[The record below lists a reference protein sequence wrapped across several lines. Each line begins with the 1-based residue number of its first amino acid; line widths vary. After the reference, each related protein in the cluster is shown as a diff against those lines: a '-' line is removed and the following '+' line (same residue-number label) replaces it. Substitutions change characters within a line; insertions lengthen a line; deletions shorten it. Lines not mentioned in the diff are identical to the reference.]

1 MLIDEKRL
9 MRNYTL
15 KPAYPSNIGELDT
28 GEVYKQ
34 WFTYA
39 MIGVNKY
46 VELLHKQ
53 LIRKGRSY
61 RQNATHPLYPNS
73 YIVKKYNIKS
83 ASTAPYDKHSHGN
96 LGLNQFFVG
105 QDPYKPYKGDPSSKN
120 GIYHDIC
127 EIRTRYNLGNMQYY
141 YGFPN
146 NLTLL
151 FEKEKAW
158 KYNGKGFFY
167 IDEKINFKDILNK
180 ALENINYEMLINDI
194 ENDIEVVIFC
204 QTIQKN
210 NEWIYPSIDDIK
222 IPNIKVENIEFKPL
236 FGKPYKKLCI
246 DVEKFYNDF
255 KELNKNIFRIEKVE
269 IAYKIY
275 EKAQK
280 TRESDP
286 SKIYYTLTSKKV
298 SFFEVFNSIKENY
311 KCKYATPLCFYNS
324 FNFVCYEEPY
334 VAFSSLNN
342 ASWGKKDT
350 SVTPSLYPLY
360 RKSSNLPYGR
370 RDRWFALWDSFYY
383 LYVYEKSSKGFLS
396 FLAPIVTIVLAVATW
411 WIGGQGAWLGTLIGV
426 SETIASGI
434 TLGISLGLAIGSLT
448 GNKTFS
454 ILNAVWGLVNF
465 LGAWGANNWNLAADF
480 TKNTAQIAQEMT
492 TFEPTL
498 NIAGNLLS
506 GASKIFDVVQSIT
519 ANTPDMINEQKG
531 SDLDNNEGGNGSE
544 ALELAKDM
552 INPTIWYNFE
562 TTDILNEKIEK
573 NRNLIFA
580 F

>member
-61 RQNATHPLYPNS
+61 SQNATHPLYPSS

-127 EIRTRYNLGNMQYY
+127 EIRTKYNLGNMQYY

-158 KYNGKGFFY
+158 KYNGKRFFY

-180 ALENINYEMLINDI
+180 ALENINYEMLI
-194 ENDIEVVIFC
+194 NDIEVVIFC

-236 FGKPYKKLCI
+236 FGKPYKKPCV

-269 IAYKIY
+269 IAYNVY

-280 TRESDP
+280 TRESD
-286 SKIYYTLTSKKV
+286 SGKTYYALTSKKV
-298 SFFEVFNSIKENY
+298 SFFEVFNSIKEIY

-350 SVTPSLYPLY
+350 SVTPSIYPLY

-383 LYVYEKSSKGFLS
+383 LYVYEKSSKGVLS

-492 TFEPTL
+492 TFESTL

>member
-127 EIRTRYNLGNMQYY
+127 EIRTKYNLGNMQYY

-194 ENDIEVVIFC
+194 EVVIFC

-222 IPNIKVENIEFKPL
+222 IPNIKVENIEFKPT
-236 FGKPYKKLCI
+236 FGKPYKKLCV

-269 IAYKIY
+269 ITYKIY

-298 SFFEVFNSIKENY
+298 SFFEVFNSIKEIY

-350 SVTPSLYPLY
+350 SVTPSIYPLY

-492 TFEPTL
+492 TFESTL

>member
-1 MLIDEKRL
+1 MLIDEKKL

-15 KPAYPSNIGELDT
+15 KPAYPSNIGESDT
-28 GEVYKQ
+28 QEVYKQ

-53 LIRKGRSY
+53 LVRKGRSKI
-61 RQNATHPLYPNS
+61 QNINHPLFKNS

-83 ASTAPYDKHSHGN
+83 SSTAPYNKENYNH

-105 QDPYKPYKGDPSSKN
+105 QDPYKPYRGDPSSKN

-127 EIRTRYNLGNMQYY
+127 EIRTNYNLGSMQYY

-146 NLTLL
+146 NLALL

-158 KYNGKGFFY
+158 KYHGKGFFY

-180 ALENINYEMLINDI
+180 ALENINYEMLI
-194 ENDIEVVIFC
+194 NDIEVVIFC

-236 FGKPYKKLCI
+236 FGKPYKKPCV

-269 IAYKIY
+269 ITYKIY

-280 TRESDP
+280 TRESD
-286 SKIYYTLTSKKV
+286 SGKTYYALTSKKV
-298 SFFEVFNSIKENY
+298 SFFEVFNSIKEIY
-311 KCKYATPLCFYNS
+311 KCKYALPLCFYNS

-350 SVTPSLYPLY
+350 SVTPSIYPLY

-383 LYVYEKSSKGFLS
+383 LYVYEKSSKGILS

-426 SETIASGI
+426 NGSVAASI
-434 TLGISLGLAIGSLT
+434 TLGISLGLAVGSLS
-448 GNKTFS
+448 GNKLFS

-492 TFEPTL
+492 TFESTL

-519 ANTPDMINEQKG
+519 ADTPGMINEQ
-531 SDLDNNEGGNGSE
+531 SDDSDNEGGNGSE
-544 ALELAKDM
+544 SEELAKDA
-552 INPTIWYNFE
+552 INPTLWYNFE

-573 NRNLIFA
+573 KEKPIFI

>member
-28 GEVYKQ
+28 QEVYKQ

-53 LIRKGRSY
+53 LVRKGRSQI
-61 RQNATHPLYPNS
+61 QNINHPLFKNS

-83 ASTAPYDKHSHGN
+83 SSTAPYNKENYND

-105 QDPYKPYKGDPSSKN
+105 QDPCKPYQGDPSSEN

-127 EIRTRYNLGNMQYY
+127 EIRTNYNLGSMQYY

-146 NLTLL
+146 NLALL
-151 FEKEKAW
+151 FKKEKAW

-194 ENDIEVVIFC
+194 EVVIFS

-222 IPNIKVENIEFKPL
+222 IPEIKVENVEFKPT
-236 FGKPYKKLCI
+236 FGKLYKKLCI

-269 IAYKIY
+269 IAYNVY

-286 SKIYYTLTSKKV
+286 SKIYYTLTSKKI

-311 KCKYATPLCFYNS
+311 KCKYATPLCFYNG
-324 FNFVCYEEPY
+324 FNLVCYEEPY
-334 VAFSSLNN
+334 VAYSYLNN
-342 ASWGKKDT
+342 QSFGKKDT
-350 SVTPSLYPLY
+350 SVTPSVYPLY

-383 LYVYEKSSKGFLS
+383 LYVYEKSSKGILS
-396 FLAPIVTIVLAVATW
+396 FLAPIVTIILAVATW

-426 SETIASGI
+426 SENVAAGI
-434 TLGISLGLAIGSLT
+434 TLGISLGLAVGSLT
-448 GNKTFS
+448 GNKLFS

-480 TKNTAQIAQEMT
+480 TKNTAQAAQEMS
-492 TFEPTL
+492 TFESTL
-498 NIAGNLLS
+498 NIIGNLLS

-519 ANTPDMINEQKG
+519 ADTPDMINEQ
-531 SDLDNNEGGNGSE
+531 SDDSDNEGGNGSE
-544 ALELAKDM
+544 AEELAKDA
-552 INPTIWYNFE
+552 INPTLWYNFE
-562 TTDILNEKIEK
+562 TADILNEKIEK
-573 NRNLIFA
+573 KEKPIFI

>member
-28 GEVYKQ
+28 VEVYKQ

-127 EIRTRYNLGNMQYY
+127 EIRTKYNLGNIQYY

-158 KYNGKGFFY
+158 KYHGKRFFY

-180 ALENINYEMLINDI
+180 ALENINYEMLI
-194 ENDIEVVIFC
+194 NDIEVVIFC

-236 FGKPYKKLCI
+236 FVKPYKKLCI

-269 IAYKIY
+269 ITYKIY

-280 TRESDP
+280 TRESD
-286 SKIYYTLTSKKV
+286 SGKTYYALTSKKV

-350 SVTPSLYPLY
+350 SVTPSIYPLY

-383 LYVYEKSSKGFLS
+383 LYVYEKSSKGILS

-492 TFEPTL
+492 TFESTL
-498 NIAGNLLS
+498 NIIGNLLS

>member
-28 GEVYKQ
+28 QEVYKQ

-53 LIRKGRSY
+53 LVRKGRSQI
-61 RQNATHPLYPNS
+61 QNINHPLFKNS

-83 ASTAPYDKHSHGN
+83 SSTAPYNKENYND

-105 QDPYKPYKGDPSSKN
+105 QDPYKPYRGDPSSKN

-127 EIRTRYNLGNMQYY
+127 EIRTNYNLGSMQYY

-146 NLTLL
+146 NLALL

-158 KYNGKGFFY
+158 KYHGKGFFY

-194 ENDIEVVIFC
+194 EVVIFS

-236 FGKPYKKLCI
+236 FGKPYKKPCV

-269 IAYKIY
+269 ITYNVY

-286 SKIYYTLTSKKV
+286 SKIYYTLTSKKI

-311 KCKYATPLCFYNS
+311 KCKYATPLCFYNG
-324 FNFVCYEEPY
+324 FNLVCYEEPY
-334 VAFSSLNN
+334 VAYSYLNN
-342 ASWGKKDT
+342 QSFGKKDT
-350 SVTPSLYPLY
+350 SVTPSVYPLY
-360 RKSSNLPYGR
+360 RKSSNLPYGC

-383 LYVYEKSSKGFLS
+383 LYVYEKSSKGILS
-396 FLAPIVTIVLAVATW
+396 FLAPIVTIILAVATW

-426 SETIASGI
+426 SENVAAGI
-434 TLGISLGLAIGSLT
+434 TLGISLGLAVGSLT
-448 GNKTFS
+448 GNKLFS

-480 TKNTAQIAQEMT
+480 TKNTAQAAQEMS
-492 TFEPTL
+492 TFESTL
-498 NIAGNLLS
+498 NIIGNLLS

-519 ANTPDMINEQKG
+519 ADTPDMINEQ
-531 SDLDNNEGGNGSE
+531 SDDSDNEGGNGSE
-544 ALELAKDM
+544 AEELAKDA
-552 INPTIWYNFE
+552 INPTLWYNFE
-562 TTDILNEKIEK
+562 TADILNEKIEK
-573 NRNLIFA
+573 KEKPIFI

>member
-28 GEVYKQ
+28 QEVYKQ

-53 LIRKGRSY
+53 LVRKGRSQI
-61 RQNATHPLYPNS
+61 QNINHPLFKNS

-83 ASTAPYDKHSHGN
+83 SSTAPYNKENYND
-96 LGLNQFFVG
+96 LGLNQFFVS

-127 EIRTRYNLGNMQYY
+127 EIRTKYNLGSMQYY

-158 KYNGKGFFY
+158 KYHGKGFFY

-180 ALENINYEMLINDI
+180 ALEGISYEMLINDI
-194 ENDIEVVIFC
+194 EVVIFS

-269 IAYKIY
+269 ITYNVY

-286 SKIYYTLTSKKV
+286 SKIYYTLTSKKI

-311 KCKYATPLCFYNS
+311 KCKYATPLCFYNG

-350 SVTPSLYPLY
+350 SVTPSIYPLY

-383 LYVYEKSSKGFLS
+383 LYVYEKSSKGILS

-411 WIGGQGAWLGTLIGV
+411 WMGGQGAWLGTLIGV

-492 TFEPTL
+492 TFESTL
-498 NIAGNLLS
+498 NIIGNLLS

-519 ANTPDMINEQKG
+519 ANTPDMINEQ
-531 SDLDNNEGGNGSE
+531 SDDSDNEGGNGSE

-573 NRNLIFA
+573 NRNPIFT

>member
-1 MLIDEKRL
+1 MLIDEKKL

-15 KPAYPSNIGELDT
+15 KPAYPSNIGESDT
-28 GEVYKQ
+28 QEVYKQ

-53 LIRKGRSY
+53 LVRKGRSKI
-61 RQNATHPLYPNS
+61 QNINHPLFKNS

-83 ASTAPYDKHSHGN
+83 SSTAPYNKENYNH

-105 QDPYKPYKGDPSSKN
+105 QDPYKPYRGDPSSKN

-127 EIRTRYNLGNMQYY
+127 EIRTNYNLGSMQYY

-146 NLTLL
+146 NLALL

-158 KYNGKGFFY
+158 KYHGKGFFY

-180 ALENINYEMLINDI
+180 ALENINYEMLI
-194 ENDIEVVIFC
+194 NDIEVVIFC

-236 FGKPYKKLCI
+236 FGKPYKKPCV

-269 IAYKIY
+269 ITYKIY

-280 TRESDP
+280 TRESD
-286 SKIYYTLTSKKV
+286 SGKTYYALTSKKV
-298 SFFEVFNSIKENY
+298 SFFEVFNSIKEIY
-311 KCKYATPLCFYNS
+311 KCKYALPLCFYNS

-334 VAFSSLNN
+334 VAYSYLNN
-342 ASWGKKDT
+342 QSFGKKHT
-350 SVTPSLYPLY
+350 SVTPSVYPLY

-383 LYVYEKSSKGFLS
+383 LYVYEKSSKGILS

-411 WIGGQGAWLGTLIGV
+411 WMGGQGAWLGTLIGV

-480 TKNTAQIAQEMT
+480 TKNTAQAAQEMT
-492 TFEPTL
+492 TFESTL
-498 NIAGNLLS
+498 NIIGNLLS

-519 ANTPDMINEQKG
+519 ADTPGMINEQ
-531 SDLDNNEGGNGSE
+531 SDDSDNEGGNGSE
-544 ALELAKDM
+544 SEELAKDA
-552 INPTIWYNFE
+552 INPTLWYNFE

-573 NRNLIFA
+573 KEKPIFI

>member
-53 LIRKGRSY
+53 LIRKGR
-61 RQNATHPLYPNS
+61 RQIQNINHPLFKNS
-73 YIVKKYNIKS
+73 YIVKRYNIKS
-83 ASTAPYDKHSHGN
+83 SSTAPYNKENYND

-127 EIRTRYNLGNMQYY
+127 EIRTKYNLGNMQYY

-146 NLTLL
+146 NLALL

-158 KYNGKGFFY
+158 KYNGKRFFY

-180 ALENINYEMLINDI
+180 ALENINYEMLI
-194 ENDIEVVIFC
+194 NDIEVVIFC

-236 FGKPYKKLCI
+236 IFKPYKKLCV

-269 IAYKIY
+269 ITYNVY
-275 EKAQK
+275 EKDEK
-280 TRESDP
+280 NP

-311 KCKYATPLCFYNS
+311 KFKYATPLCFYNS

-342 ASWGKKDT
+342 ASWGKRDT
-350 SVTPSLYPLY
+350 SVTPSIYPLY

-383 LYVYEKSSKGFLS
+383 LYVYEKSRKGFLS

-426 SETIASGI
+426 SQNVAAGI
-434 TLGISLGLAIGSLT
+434 TLGISLGLGVGSLT

-492 TFEPTL
+492 TFESTL

-531 SDLDNNEGGNGSE
+531 SDLDNNEGGNGNE

-573 NRNLIFA
+573 NRNPIFT

>member
-28 GEVYKQ
+28 QEVYKQ

-53 LIRKGRSY
+53 LVRKGRSQI
-61 RQNATHPLYPNS
+61 QNINHPLFKNS

-83 ASTAPYDKHSHGN
+83 SSTAPYNKENYND

-127 EIRTRYNLGNMQYY
+127 EIRTKYNLGNMQYY

-158 KYNGKGFFY
+158 KYHGKGFFY

-180 ALENINYEMLINDI
+180 ALEGISYEMLI
-194 ENDIEVVIFC
+194 NDIEVVIFC

-210 NEWIYPSIDDIK
+210 NKWIYSSIDDIK

-236 FGKPYKKLCI
+236 FGKPYKKLCV
-246 DVEKFYNDF
+246 DVEKFFSDF
-255 KELNKNIFRIEKVE
+255 KELNKSIFRIEKVE
-269 IAYKIY
+269 ITYRIY
-275 EKAQK
+275 EKVQK
-280 TRESDP
+280 TRESD
-286 SKIYYTLTSKKV
+286 SGKTYYALTSKKV

-311 KCKYATPLCFYNS
+311 KCKYATPLCFYNG
-324 FNFVCYEEPY
+324 FNLVCYEEPY
-334 VAFSSLNN
+334 VAYSYLNN
-342 ASWGKKDT
+342 QSFGKKDT
-350 SVTPSLYPLY
+350 SVTPSVYPLY
-360 RKSSNLPYGR
+360 RKNSNLPYGR

-383 LYVYEKSSKGFLS
+383 LYVYEKSSKGILS

-492 TFEPTL
+492 TFESTL

>member
-9 MRNYTL
+9 MKNYTL

-127 EIRTRYNLGNMQYY
+127 EIRTKYNLGNMQYY

-158 KYNGKGFFY
+158 KYNGKRFFY

-180 ALENINYEMLINDI
+180 ALENINYEMLI
-194 ENDIEVVIFC
+194 NDIEVVIFC

-236 FGKPYKKLCI
+236 FGKPYKKPCV

-269 IAYKIY
+269 IAYNVY

-298 SFFEVFNSIKENY
+298 SFFEVFNSIKEIY
-311 KCKYATPLCFYNS
+311 KCKYALPLCFYNS

-342 ASWGKKDT
+342 ARWGKKDT
-350 SVTPSLYPLY
+350 SVTPSIYPLY

-383 LYVYEKSSKGFLS
+383 LYVYEKSSKGILS

-492 TFEPTL
+492 TFESTL

>member
-28 GEVYKQ
+28 QEVYKQ

-53 LIRKGRSY
+53 LVRKGRSQI
-61 RQNATHPLYPNS
+61 QNINHPLFKNS

-83 ASTAPYDKHSHGN
+83 SSTAPYNKENYND

-120 GIYHDIC
+120 RIYHDIC
-127 EIRTRYNLGNMQYY
+127 EIRTKYNLGNMQYY

-158 KYNGKGFFY
+158 KYHGKGFFY

-180 ALENINYEMLINDI
+180 ALENINYEMLI
-194 ENDIEVVIFC
+194 NDIEVVIFC

-269 IAYKIY
+269 ITYNVY

-286 SKIYYTLTSKKV
+286 SKIYYTLTSKKI

-311 KCKYATPLCFYNS
+311 KCKYATPLCFYNG
-324 FNFVCYEEPY
+324 FNLVCYEEPY
-334 VAFSSLNN
+334 VAYSYPNN
-342 ASWGKKDT
+342 QSFGKKDT
-350 SVTPSLYPLY
+350 SVTPSIYPLY

-383 LYVYEKSSKGFLS
+383 LYVYEKSSKGILS

-411 WIGGQGAWLGTLIGV
+411 WMGGQGAWLGTLIGV
-426 SETIASGI
+426 SESVAAGI
-434 TLGISLGLAIGSLT
+434 TLGISLGLAVGSLT
-448 GNKTFS
+448 GNKLFS

-480 TKNTAQIAQEMT
+480 TKNTAQAAQEMT
-492 TFEPTL
+492 TFESTL
-498 NIAGNLLS
+498 NIVGNLLS

-519 ANTPDMINEQKG
+519 AETPDMINEQ
-531 SDLDNNEGGNGSE
+531 SDDSDNEGGNGSE
-544 ALELAKDM
+544 AEELAKDA
-552 INPTIWYNFE
+552 INPTLWYNFE
-562 TTDILNEKIEK
+562 TADILNEKIEK
-573 NRNLIFA
+573 KEKPIFI

>member
-83 ASTAPYDKHSHGN
+83 SSTAPYNKENYND

-127 EIRTRYNLGNMQYY
+127 EIRTKYNLENTQYY
-141 YGFPN
+141 YGYPN

-158 KYNGKGFFY
+158 KYHGKGFFY

-194 ENDIEVVIFC
+194 EVVIFS

-236 FGKPYKKLCI
+236 IGKPYKKLCV

-269 IAYKIY
+269 ITYKIY

-280 TRESDP
+280 TREIDP
-286 SKIYYTLTSKKV
+286 SKIYYTLTIKKV
-298 SFFEVFNSIKENY
+298 SFFEVFNLIKENY
-311 KCKYATPLCFYNS
+311 KCKHATPLCFYNS

-350 SVTPSLYPLY
+350 SVTPSIYPLY

-492 TFEPTL
+492 TFESTL

>member
-15 KPAYPSNIGELDT
+15 KPAYPSNIGESDT
-28 GEVYKQ
+28 QEVYKQ

-53 LIRKGRSY
+53 LVRKGRSQI
-61 RQNATHPLYPNS
+61 QNINHPLFKNS

-83 ASTAPYDKHSHGN
+83 SSTAPYNKENYNH

-105 QDPYKPYKGDPSSKN
+105 QDPYKPYRGDPSSKN

-127 EIRTRYNLGNMQYY
+127 EIRTNYNLGSMQYY

-146 NLTLL
+146 NLALL

-180 ALENINYEMLINDI
+180 ALENINYEILT
-194 ENDIEVVIFC
+194 NDIEVVIFC

-236 FGKPYKKLCI
+236 FGKPYKKPCV

-269 IAYKIY
+269 ITYKIY

-280 TRESDP
+280 TRESD
-286 SKIYYTLTSKKV
+286 SGKTYYALTSKKV
-298 SFFEVFNSIKENY
+298 SFFEVFNSIKEIY
-311 KCKYATPLCFYNS
+311 KCKYALPLCFYNS

-350 SVTPSLYPLY
+350 SVTPSVYPLY

-383 LYVYEKSSKGFLS
+383 LYVYEKSSKGILS

-480 TKNTAQIAQEMT
+480 TKNTAQAAQEMS
-492 TFEPTL
+492 TFESTL
-498 NIAGNLLS
+498 NIIGNLLS

-519 ANTPDMINEQKG
+519 ADTPDMINEQ
-531 SDLDNNEGGNGSE
+531 SDDSDNEGGNGSE
-544 ALELAKDM
+544 AEELAKDA
-552 INPTIWYNFE
+552 INPTLWYNFE
-562 TTDILNEKIEK
+562 TADILNEKIEK
-573 NRNLIFA
+573 KEKPIFI

>member
-53 LIRKGRSY
+53 LIRKGRSQI
-61 RQNATHPLYPNS
+61 QNINHPLFKNS

-127 EIRTRYNLGNMQYY
+127 EIRTKYNLGNMQYY

-194 ENDIEVVIFC
+194 EVVIFS

-222 IPNIKVENIEFKPL
+222 IPNIKVENIEFKPT
-236 FGKPYKKLCI
+236 FGKPYKKPCV

-269 IAYKIY
+269 ITYKIY

-311 KCKYATPLCFYNS
+311 KCKYATPLCFYNG
-324 FNFVCYEEPY
+324 FNLVCYEEPY

-350 SVTPSLYPLY
+350 SVTPSIYPLY

-383 LYVYEKSSKGFLS
+383 LYVYEKSSKGILS

-492 TFEPTL
+492 TFESAL

>member
-127 EIRTRYNLGNMQYY
+127 EIRTKYNLGNMQYY

-158 KYNGKGFFY
+158 KYHGKGFFY

-194 ENDIEVVIFC
+194 EVVIFS

-222 IPNIKVENIEFKPL
+222 IPNIKVENIEFKPT
-236 FGKPYKKLCI
+236 FGKPYKKPCV

-269 IAYKIY
+269 ITYKIY

-311 KCKYATPLCFYNS
+311 KCKYATPLCFYNG
-324 FNFVCYEEPY
+324 FNLVCYEEPY

-350 SVTPSLYPLY
+350 SVTPSIYPLY

-411 WIGGQGAWLGTLIGV
+411 WMGGQGAWLGTLIGV

-492 TFEPTL
+492 TFESTL

>member
-28 GEVYKQ
+28 QEVYKQ

-53 LIRKGRSY
+53 LVRKGRSQI
-61 RQNATHPLYPNS
+61 QNINHPLFKNS

-83 ASTAPYDKHSHGN
+83 SSTAPYNKENYND

-127 EIRTRYNLGNMQYY
+127 EIRTKYNLGNMQYY

-158 KYNGKGFFY
+158 KYHGKGFFY

-180 ALENINYEMLINDI
+180 ALENINYEMLI
-194 ENDIEVVIFC
+194 NDIEVVIFC

-269 IAYKIY
+269 ITYNVY
-275 EKAQK
+275 GKAQK
-280 TRESDP
+280 TRESHP
-286 SKIYYTLTSKKV
+286 SKIYYTLTSKKI

-311 KCKYATPLCFYNS
+311 KCKYATPLCFYNG
-324 FNFVCYEEPY
+324 FNLVCYEEPY
-334 VAFSSLNN
+334 VAYSYPNN
-342 ASWGKKDT
+342 QSFGKKDT
-350 SVTPSLYPLY
+350 SVTPSIYPLY

-383 LYVYEKSSKGFLS
+383 LYVYEKSSKGILS

-411 WIGGQGAWLGTLIGV
+411 WMGGQGAWLGTLIGV
-426 SETIASGI
+426 SESVAAGI
-434 TLGISLGLAIGSLT
+434 TLGISLGLAVGSLT
-448 GNKTFS
+448 GNKLFS

-480 TKNTAQIAQEMT
+480 TKNTAQAAQEMT
-492 TFEPTL
+492 TFESTL
-498 NIAGNLLS
+498 NIVGNLLS

-519 ANTPDMINEQKG
+519 AETPDMINEQ
-531 SDLDNNEGGNGSE
+531 SDDSDNEGGNGSE
-544 ALELAKDM
+544 AEELAKDA
-552 INPTIWYNFE
+552 INPTLWYNFE
-562 TTDILNEKIEK
+562 TADILNEKIEK
-573 NRNLIFA
+573 KEKPIFI

>member
-1 MLIDEKRL
+1 MLIDEKKL

-15 KPAYPSNIGELDT
+15 KPAYPSNIGESDT
-28 GEVYKQ
+28 QEVYKQ

-53 LIRKGRSY
+53 LVRKGRSKI
-61 RQNATHPLYPNS
+61 QNINHPLFKNS

-83 ASTAPYDKHSHGN
+83 SSTAPYNKENYNH

-105 QDPYKPYKGDPSSKN
+105 QDPYKPYRGDPSSKN

-127 EIRTRYNLGNMQYY
+127 EIRTNYNLGSMQYY

-146 NLTLL
+146 NLALL

-158 KYNGKGFFY
+158 KYHGKGFFY

-180 ALENINYEMLINDI
+180 ALENINYEMLI
-194 ENDIEVVIFC
+194 NDIEVVIFC

-236 FGKPYKKLCI
+236 FGKPYKKPCV

-269 IAYKIY
+269 ITYNVY

-286 SKIYYTLTSKKV
+286 SKIYYTLTSKKI

-311 KCKYATPLCFYNS
+311 KCKYATPLCFYNG
-324 FNFVCYEEPY
+324 FNLVCYEEPY

-350 SVTPSLYPLY
+350 SVTPSVYPLY

-383 LYVYEKSSKGFLS
+383 LYVYEKSSKGILS

-434 TLGISLGLAIGSLT
+434 TLGISLGLAVGSLT
-448 GNKTFS
+448 GNKLFS

-492 TFEPTL
+492 TFESTL

-519 ANTPDMINEQKG
+519 ADTPGMINEQ
-531 SDLDNNEGGNGSE
+531 SDDSDNEGGNGSE
-544 ALELAKDM
+544 AEELAKDA
-552 INPTIWYNFE
+552 INPTLWYNFE

-573 NRNLIFA
+573 KEKPIFI

>member
-15 KPAYPSNIGELDT
+15 KPAYPSNIGESDT
-28 GEVYKQ
+28 QEVYKQ

-53 LIRKGRSY
+53 LVRKGRSKI
-61 RQNATHPLYPNS
+61 QNINHPLFKNS

-83 ASTAPYDKHSHGN
+83 SSTAPYNKENYNH

-105 QDPYKPYKGDPSSKN
+105 QDPYKPYRGDPSSKN

-127 EIRTRYNLGNMQYY
+127 EIRTNYNLGSMQYY

-146 NLTLL
+146 NLALL

-158 KYNGKGFFY
+158 KYHGKGFFY

-180 ALENINYEMLINDI
+180 ALENINYEMLI
-194 ENDIEVVIFC
+194 NDIEVVIFC

-236 FGKPYKKLCI
+236 FGKPYKKPCV

-269 IAYKIY
+269 ITYNVY

-286 SKIYYTLTSKKV
+286 SKIYYTLTSKKI

-324 FNFVCYEEPY
+324 FNLVCYEEPY
-334 VAFSSLNN
+334 VAYSYLNN
-342 ASWGKKDT
+342 QSFGKKHT
-350 SVTPSLYPLY
+350 SVTPSIYPLY

-383 LYVYEKSSKGFLS
+383 LYVYEKSSKGILS

-434 TLGISLGLAIGSLT
+434 TLGISLGLAVGSLT
-448 GNKTFS
+448 GNKLFS

-480 TKNTAQIAQEMT
+480 TKNTAQAAQEMS
-492 TFEPTL
+492 TFESTL
-498 NIAGNLLS
+498 NIIGNLLS

-519 ANTPDMINEQKG
+519 ADTPGMINEQ
-531 SDLDNNEGGNGSE
+531 SDDSDNEGGNGSE
-544 ALELAKDM
+544 SEELAKDA
-552 INPTIWYNFE
+552 INPTLWYNFE

-573 NRNLIFA
+573 KEKPIFI

>member
-28 GEVYKQ
+28 QEVYKQ

-53 LIRKGRSY
+53 LVRKGRSQI
-61 RQNATHPLYPNS
+61 QNINHPLFKNS

-83 ASTAPYDKHSHGN
+83 SSTAPYNKENYND

-127 EIRTRYNLGNMQYY
+127 EIRTKYNLGNMQYY

-158 KYNGKGFFY
+158 KYHGKGFFY

-194 ENDIEVVIFC
+194 EVVIFC
-204 QTIQKN
+204 QTIRKN

-269 IAYKIY
+269 IAYNVY

-311 KCKYATPLCFYNS
+311 KCKYATPLCFYNG
-324 FNFVCYEEPY
+324 FNLVCYEEPY
-334 VAFSSLNN
+334 VAYSYLNN
-342 ASWGKKDT
+342 QSFGKKHT
-350 SVTPSLYPLY
+350 SVTPSVYPLY

-383 LYVYEKSSKGFLS
+383 LYVYEKSSKGILS

-434 TLGISLGLAIGSLT
+434 TLGISLGLAVGSLT
-448 GNKTFS
+448 GNKLFS

-492 TFEPTL
+492 TFESTL

-544 ALELAKDM
+544 ALELAKDA
-552 INPTIWYNFE
+552 INPTLWYNFE

-573 NRNLIFA
+573 KEKPIFI

>member
-105 QDPYKPYKGDPSSKN
+105 QDPYKPYQGDPSSKN

-127 EIRTRYNLGNMQYY
+127 EIRTKYNLGNMQYY

-158 KYNGKGFFY
+158 KYNGKRFFY

-180 ALENINYEMLINDI
+180 ALENINYEMLI
-194 ENDIEVVIFC
+194 NDIEVVIFC

-222 IPNIKVENIEFKPL
+222 IPNIKVENIEFKPT
-236 FGKPYKKLCI
+236 FGKPYKKLCV

-269 IAYKIY
+269 ITYKIY

-350 SVTPSLYPLY
+350 SVTPSIYPLY

-492 TFEPTL
+492 TFESTL

>member
-15 KPAYPSNIGELDT
+15 KPAYPSNIGKLDT

-53 LIRKGRSY
+53 LVRKGRSQI
-61 RQNATHPLYPNS
+61 QNINHPLFKNS

-83 ASTAPYDKHSHGN
+83 SSTAPYNKENYND
-96 LGLNQFFVG
+96 LGLNQFFVS

-127 EIRTRYNLGNMQYY
+127 EIRTKYNLGSMQYY

-158 KYNGKGFFY
+158 KYHGKGFFY

-180 ALENINYEMLINDI
+180 ALEGISYEMLINDI
-194 ENDIEVVIFC
+194 EVVIFS

-222 IPNIKVENIEFKPL
+222 IPEIKVENVEFKPT

-269 IAYKIY
+269 IAYNVY

-298 SFFEVFNSIKENY
+298 SFFEVFNSIKEIY

-350 SVTPSLYPLY
+350 SVTPSIYPLY

-383 LYVYEKSSKGFLS
+383 LYVYEKSSKGILS

-411 WIGGQGAWLGTLIGV
+411 WMGGQGAWLGTLIGV

-492 TFEPTL
+492 TFESTL
-498 NIAGNLLS
+498 NIIGNLLS

-519 ANTPDMINEQKG
+519 ADTPDMINEQ
-531 SDLDNNEGGNGSE
+531 SDDSDNEGGNGSE
-544 ALELAKDM
+544 AEELAKDA
-552 INPTIWYNFE
+552 INPTLWYNFE
-562 TTDILNEKIEK
+562 TADILNEKIEK
-573 NRNLIFA
+573 KEKPIFI

>member
-53 LIRKGRSY
+53 LIRKGRNYS
-61 RQNATHPLYPNS
+61 QNATHPLYPNS

-127 EIRTRYNLGNMQYY
+127 EIRTKYNLGNMQYY

-158 KYNGKGFFY
+158 KYHGKGFFY

-194 ENDIEVVIFC
+194 EVVIFS

-222 IPNIKVENIEFKPL
+222 IPNIKVENIEFKPT
-236 FGKPYKKLCI
+236 FGKPYKKPCV

-269 IAYKIY
+269 ITYKIY

-280 TRESDP
+280 TRESD
-286 SKIYYTLTSKKV
+286 SGKTYYALTSKKV
-298 SFFEVFNSIKENY
+298 SFFEVFNSIKEIY
-311 KCKYATPLCFYNS
+311 KCKYALPLCFYNS

-350 SVTPSLYPLY
+350 SVTPSIYPLY

-383 LYVYEKSSKGFLS
+383 LYVYEKSSKGILS

-492 TFEPTL
+492 TFESTL

>member
-28 GEVYKQ
+28 QEVYKQ

-53 LIRKGRSY
+53 LVRKGRSQI
-61 RQNATHPLYPNS
+61 QNINHPLFKNS

-83 ASTAPYDKHSHGN
+83 SSTAPYNKENYND

-127 EIRTRYNLGNMQYY
+127 EIRTKYNLGSMQYY

-146 NLTLL
+146 NLALL

-180 ALENINYEMLINDI
+180 ALENIKYEMLINDI
-194 ENDIEVVIFC
+194 EVVIFS

-222 IPNIKVENIEFKPL
+222 IPEIKVENVEFKPT

-255 KELNKNIFRIEKVE
+255 KELNESIFRIEKVE
-269 IAYKIY
+269 ITYNVY

-286 SKIYYTLTSKKV
+286 SKIYYTLTSIKI

-324 FNFVCYEEPY
+324 FNLVCYEEPY
-334 VAFSSLNN
+334 VAYSYLNN
-342 ASWGKKDT
+342 QSFGKKDT
-350 SVTPSLYPLY
+350 SVTPSVYPLY

-383 LYVYEKSSKGFLS
+383 LYVYEKSNKGILS
-396 FLAPIVTIVLAVATW
+396 FLVPIVTIVLAVATW
-411 WIGGQGAWLGTLIGV
+411 WIGGQGAWLGALIGV
-426 SETIASGI
+426 SENVAAGI
-434 TLGISLGLAIGSLT
+434 TLGISLGLAVGSLT

-465 LGAWGANNWNLAADF
+465 LGAWGANNWNLVADF
-480 TKNTAQIAQEMT
+480 TKNTAQVAQEMT
-492 TFEPTL
+492 TFESTL
-498 NIAGNLLS
+498 NVVGNLLS
-506 GASKIFDVVQSIT
+506 GASKIYDVVQSIT
-519 ANTPDMINEQKG
+519 ADTPDMINEQ
-531 SDLDNNEGGNGSE
+531 SDDSDNEGGNGSE
-544 ALELAKDM
+544 AEELAKDA

-573 NRNLIFA
+573 NRNLIFT

>member
-53 LIRKGRSY
+53 LVRKGRSKI
-61 RQNATHPLYPNS
+61 QNINHPLFKNS

-83 ASTAPYDKHSHGN
+83 SSTAPYNKENYND

-105 QDPYKPYKGDPSSKN
+105 QDPYKPYRGDPGSKN

-127 EIRTRYNLGNMQYY
+127 EIRTNYNLGNMQYY

-146 NLTLL
+146 NLALL

-158 KYNGKGFFY
+158 KYHGKGFFY

-194 ENDIEVVIFC
+194 EVVIFS

-222 IPNIKVENIEFKPL
+222 IPNIKVENVEFKPT
-236 FGKPYKKLCI
+236 FRKPYKKLCI

-269 IAYKIY
+269 ITYNVY

-286 SKIYYTLTSKKV
+286 SKIYYTLTSKKI
-298 SFFEVFNSIKENY
+298 SFFEVFNSIKEIY
-311 KCKYATPLCFYNS
+311 KCKYALPLCFYNS

-350 SVTPSLYPLY
+350 SVTPSIYPLY
-360 RKSSNLPYGR
+360 RKNSNLPYGR

-383 LYVYEKSSKGFLS
+383 LYVYEKSSKGILS

-411 WIGGQGAWLGTLIGV
+411 WMGGQGAWLGTLIGV
-426 SETIASGI
+426 NGSVAAGI
-434 TLGISLGLAIGSLT
+434 TLGISLGLAVGSLT
-448 GNKTFS
+448 GNKLFS

-480 TKNTAQIAQEMT
+480 TKNTAQAAQEMT
-492 TFEPTL
+492 TFGSTL
-498 NIAGNLLS
+498 NIIGNLLS

-573 NRNLIFA
+573 KEKPIFI

>member
-28 GEVYKQ
+28 QEVYKQ

-53 LIRKGRSY
+53 LVRKSRSQI
-61 RQNATHPLYPNS
+61 QNINHPLFKNS

-83 ASTAPYDKHSHGN
+83 SSTAPYNKENYND

-105 QDPYKPYKGDPSSKN
+105 QDPYKPYQGDPSSEN

-127 EIRTRYNLGNMQYY
+127 EIRTNYNLGSMQYY

-146 NLTLL
+146 NLALL

-194 ENDIEVVIFC
+194 EVVIFS

-222 IPNIKVENIEFKPL
+222 IPEIKVENVEFKPT

-269 IAYKIY
+269 ITYNVY

-286 SKIYYTLTSKKV
+286 SKIYYTLTSKKI

-311 KCKYATPLCFYNS
+311 KCKYATPLCFYNG
-324 FNFVCYEEPY
+324 FNLVCYEEPY
-334 VAFSSLNN
+334 VAYSYLNN
-342 ASWGKKDT
+342 QSFGKKDT
-350 SVTPSLYPLY
+350 SVTPSVYPLY

-383 LYVYEKSSKGFLS
+383 LYVYEKSSKGILS

-411 WIGGQGAWLGTLIGV
+411 WMGGQGAWLGTLIGV
-426 SETIASGI
+426 NGGVAAGI

-448 GNKTFS
+448 GNKLFS

-492 TFEPTL
+492 TFESTL

-519 ANTPDMINEQKG
+519 ANTPDMINEQ
-531 SDLDNNEGGNGSE
+531 SDDSDNEGGNGSE
-544 ALELAKDM
+544 AEELAKDA
-552 INPTIWYNFE
+552 INPTLWYNFE
-562 TTDILNEKIEK
+562 TADILNEKIEK
-573 NRNLIFA
+573 KEKPIFI

>member
-28 GEVYKQ
+28 QEVYKQ

-53 LIRKGRSY
+53 LVRKGRSQI
-61 RQNATHPLYPNS
+61 QNINHPLFKNS

-127 EIRTRYNLGNMQYY
+127 EIRTNYNLGSMQYY

-158 KYNGKGFFY
+158 KYHGKGFFY

-180 ALENINYEMLINDI
+180 ALENINYEMLI
-194 ENDIEVVIFC
+194 NDIEVVIFC

-269 IAYKIY
+269 ITYNVY

-286 SKIYYTLTSKKV
+286 SKIYYTLTSKKI

-311 KCKYATPLCFYNS
+311 KCKYATPLCFYNG
-324 FNFVCYEEPY
+324 FNLVCYEEPY
-334 VAFSSLNN
+334 VAYSYLNN
-342 ASWGKKDT
+342 QSFGKKDT
-350 SVTPSLYPLY
+350 SVTPSVYPLY

-383 LYVYEKSSKGFLS
+383 LYVYEKSSKGILS
-396 FLAPIVTIVLAVATW
+396 FLAPIVTIILAVATW

-492 TFEPTL
+492 TFESTL

-562 TTDILNEKIEK
+562 TTDILNEKIKK

>member
-9 MRNYTL
+9 TRNYTL
-15 KPAYPSNIGELDT
+15 KPAYPSNIGKLDT

-53 LIRKGRSY
+53 LVRKGRSQI
-61 RQNATHPLYPNS
+61 QNINHPLFKNS

-83 ASTAPYDKHSHGN
+83 SSTAPYNKENYNH

-105 QDPYKPYKGDPSSKN
+105 QDPYKPYQGDPGSKN

-127 EIRTRYNLGNMQYY
+127 EIRTNYNLGSMQYY

-146 NLTLL
+146 NLALL

-158 KYNGKGFFY
+158 KYHGKGFFY

-194 ENDIEVVIFC
+194 EVVIFC

-222 IPNIKVENIEFKPL
+222 IPEIKVENVEFKPT
-236 FGKPYKKLCI
+236 FRKPYKKLCI

-269 IAYKIY
+269 ITYNVY

-286 SKIYYTLTSKKV
+286 SKIYYTLTSKKI

-311 KCKYATPLCFYNS
+311 KCKYATPLCFYNG
-324 FNFVCYEEPY
+324 FNLVCYEEPY

-350 SVTPSLYPLY
+350 SVTPSIYPLY

-383 LYVYEKSSKGFLS
+383 LYVYEKSSKGILS
-396 FLAPIVTIVLAVATW
+396 FLVPIVTIVLAVATW

-492 TFEPTL
+492 TFESTL

-562 TTDILNEKIEK
+562 TADILNEKIEK
-573 NRNLIFA
+573 KEKPIFI

>member
-28 GEVYKQ
+28 QEVYKQ

-53 LIRKGRSY
+53 LVRKGRSQI
-61 RQNATHPLYPNS
+61 QNINHPLFKNS

-83 ASTAPYDKHSHGN
+83 SSTAPYNKENYNH

-127 EIRTRYNLGNMQYY
+127 EIRTKYNLGSMQYY

-158 KYNGKGFFY
+158 KYHGKGFFY

-180 ALENINYEMLINDI
+180 ALENINYEMLI
-194 ENDIEVVIFC
+194 NDIEVVIFC

-236 FGKPYKKLCI
+236 FGKPYKKPCV

-269 IAYKIY
+269 IAYNVY

-298 SFFEVFNSIKENY
+298 SFFEVFNSIKEIY

-350 SVTPSLYPLY
+350 SVTPSIYPLY

-383 LYVYEKSSKGFLS
+383 LYVYEKSSKGILS

-492 TFEPTL
+492 TFESTL

-519 ANTPDMINEQKG
+519 ADTPGMINEQ
-531 SDLDNNEGGNGSE
+531 SDDSDNEGGNGSE
-544 ALELAKDM
+544 SEELAKDA
-552 INPTIWYNFE
+552 INPTLWYNFE

-573 NRNLIFA
+573 KEKPIFI

>member
-53 LIRKGRSY
+53 LVRKGRSQI
-61 RQNATHPLYPNS
+61 QNINHPLFKNS

-83 ASTAPYDKHSHGN
+83 SSTAPYNKENYND

-105 QDPYKPYKGDPSSKN
+105 QDPYKPYQGDPGSKN

-127 EIRTRYNLGNMQYY
+127 EIRTKYNLGNMQYY

-146 NLTLL
+146 NLALL

-158 KYNGKGFFY
+158 KYHGKGFFY

-194 ENDIEVVIFC
+194 EVVIFC

-222 IPNIKVENIEFKPL
+222 IPEIKVENVEFKPT
-236 FGKPYKKLCI
+236 FRKPYKKLCI

-269 IAYKIY
+269 ITYNVY

-286 SKIYYTLTSKKV
+286 SKIYYTLTSKKI

-311 KCKYATPLCFYNS
+311 KCKYATPLCFYNG
-324 FNFVCYEEPY
+324 FNLVCYEEPY
-334 VAFSSLNN
+334 VAYSYLNN
-342 ASWGKKDT
+342 QSFGKKDT
-350 SVTPSLYPLY
+350 SVTPSVYPLY

-383 LYVYEKSSKGFLS
+383 LYVYEKSSKGILS
-396 FLAPIVTIVLAVATW
+396 FLAPIVTIILAVATW
-411 WIGGQGAWLGTLIGV
+411 WIGGQGAWIGTLIGV
-426 SETIASGI
+426 SENVAAGI
-434 TLGISLGLAIGSLT
+434 TLGISLGLAVGSLT
-448 GNKTFS
+448 GNKLFS

-480 TKNTAQIAQEMT
+480 TKNTAQAAQEMS
-492 TFEPTL
+492 TFESTL
-498 NIAGNLLS
+498 NIVGNLLS

-519 ANTPDMINEQKG
+519 ADTPDMINEQ
-531 SDLDNNEGGNGSE
+531 SDDSDNEGGNGSE
-544 ALELAKDM
+544 AEELAKDA
-552 INPTIWYNFE
+552 INPTLWYNFE
-562 TTDILNEKIEK
+562 TADILNEKIEK
-573 NRNLIFA
+573 KEKPIFI

>member
-61 RQNATHPLYPNS
+61 RQNVTHPLYPNS

-105 QDPYKPYKGDPSSKN
+105 QDPYKPYQGDPSSKN

-127 EIRTRYNLGNMQYY
+127 EIRTKYNLGNMQYY
-141 YGFPN
+141 HGFPN

-158 KYNGKGFFY
+158 KYHGKGFFY

-180 ALENINYEMLINDI
+180 ALENINYEILI
-194 ENDIEVVIFC
+194 NDIEVVIFC

-222 IPNIKVENIEFKPL
+222 IPNIKVENIEFKPT
-236 FGKPYKKLCI
+236 FGKPYKKPCV

-269 IAYKIY
+269 ITYKIY
-275 EKAQK
+275 EKDQK

-350 SVTPSLYPLY
+350 SVTPSIYPLY

-480 TKNTAQIAQEMT
+480 TKNTAQIAQEMI
-492 TFEPTL
+492 TFESAL

-552 INPTIWYNFE
+552 INSTIWYNFE

>member
-127 EIRTRYNLGNMQYY
+127 EIRTKYNLGNMQYY

-158 KYNGKGFFY
+158 KYHGKRFFY

-180 ALENINYEMLINDI
+180 ALENINYEMLI
-194 ENDIEVVIFC
+194 NDIEVVIFC

-222 IPNIKVENIEFKPL
+222 IPNIKVENIEFKPT
-236 FGKPYKKLCI
+236 FGKPYKKPCV

-269 IAYKIY
+269 ITYKIY
-275 EKAQK
+275 EKDQK

-350 SVTPSLYPLY
+350 SVTPSIYPLY

-383 LYVYEKSSKGFLS
+383 LYVYEKSSKGILS
-396 FLAPIVTIVLAVATW
+396 FLVPIVTIVLAVATW

-492 TFEPTL
+492 TFESTL

>member
-127 EIRTRYNLGNMQYY
+127 EIRTKYNLGNMQYY

-158 KYNGKGFFY
+158 KYNGKRFFY

-180 ALENINYEMLINDI
+180 ALENINYEMLI
-194 ENDIEVVIFC
+194 NDIEVVIFC

-222 IPNIKVENIEFKPL
+222 IPNIKVENIEFKPT
-236 FGKPYKKLCI
+236 FGKPYKKLCV

-269 IAYKIY
+269 ITYKIY

-350 SVTPSLYPLY
+350 SVTPSIYPLY

-383 LYVYEKSSKGFLS
+383 LYVYEKSSKGILS

-492 TFEPTL
+492 TFESTL

>member
-127 EIRTRYNLGNMQYY
+127 EIRTKYNLGNMQYY

-158 KYNGKGFFY
+158 KYHGKGFFY

-180 ALENINYEMLINDI
+180 ALEGISYEMLI
-194 ENDIEVVIFC
+194 NDIEVVIFC

-236 FGKPYKKLCI
+236 FGKPYKKPCV

-269 IAYKIY
+269 ITYKIY

-280 TRESDP
+280 TRESD
-286 SKIYYTLTSKKV
+286 SGKTYYALTSKKV
-298 SFFEVFNSIKENY
+298 SFFEVFNSIKEIY
-311 KCKYATPLCFYNS
+311 KCKYTLPLCFYNS

-350 SVTPSLYPLY
+350 SVTPSIYPLY

-383 LYVYEKSSKGFLS
+383 LYVYEKSSKGILS

-448 GNKTFS
+448 GNKLFS

-465 LGAWGANNWNLAADF
+465 LGAWSTNNWNLAADF

-492 TFEPTL
+492 IFESTL

>member
-9 MRNYTL
+9 TRNYTL

-53 LIRKGRSY
+53 LVRKGRSQI
-61 RQNATHPLYPNS
+61 QNINHPLFKNS

-83 ASTAPYDKHSHGN
+83 SSTAPYNKENYND

-105 QDPYKPYKGDPSSKN
+105 QDPYKPYQGDPGSKN

-127 EIRTRYNLGNMQYY
+127 EIRTKYNLGNMQYY

-158 KYNGKGFFY
+158 KYHGKGFFY

-194 ENDIEVVIFC
+194 EVVIFC

-222 IPNIKVENIEFKPL
+222 IPEIKVENVEFKPT
-236 FGKPYKKLCI
+236 FRKPYKKLCI

-269 IAYKIY
+269 ITYNVY

-286 SKIYYTLTSKKV
+286 SKIYYTLTSKKI
-298 SFFEVFNSIKENY
+298 SFFEVFNSIKEIY
-311 KCKYATPLCFYNS
+311 KCKYALPLCFYNS

-334 VAFSSLNN
+334 VAYSYLNN
-342 ASWGKKDT
+342 QSFGKKDT
-350 SVTPSLYPLY
+350 SVTPSIYPLY
-360 RKSSNLPYGR
+360 RKNSNLPYGR

-383 LYVYEKSSKGFLS
+383 LYVYEKSSKGILS

-411 WIGGQGAWLGTLIGV
+411 WMNGQGAWLGTLIGV
-426 SETIASGI
+426 NAGVAASI
-434 TLGISLGLAIGSLT
+434 TLGISLGLAVGSLT
-448 GNKTFS
+448 GNKLFS

-465 LGAWGANNWNLAADF
+465 LGDWRANNWNLAADF
-480 TKNTAQIAQEMT
+480 AKNTAQAAQEMT
-492 TFEPTL
+492 IFESTL

-519 ANTPDMINEQKG
+519 ANTHHMINEQKG

-562 TTDILNEKIEK
+562 TADILNEKIEK
-573 NRNLIFA
+573 KEKPIFI

>member
-9 MRNYTL
+9 MKNYTL
-15 KPAYPSNIGELDT
+15 KPAYPSNIGESDT
-28 GEVYKQ
+28 QEVYKQ

-53 LIRKGRSY
+53 LVRKGRSKI
-61 RQNATHPLYPNS
+61 QNINHPLFKNS

-83 ASTAPYDKHSHGN
+83 SSTAPYNKENYNH

-105 QDPYKPYKGDPSSKN
+105 QDPYKPYRGDPSSKN

-127 EIRTRYNLGNMQYY
+127 EIRTNYNLGSMQYY

-146 NLTLL
+146 NLALL

-158 KYNGKGFFY
+158 KYHGKGFFY

-180 ALENINYEMLINDI
+180 ALENINYEMLI
-194 ENDIEVVIFC
+194 NDIEVVIFC

-236 FGKPYKKLCI
+236 FGKPYKKPCV
-246 DVEKFYNDF
+246 DAEKFYNDF

-269 IAYKIY
+269 ITYNVY
-275 EKAQK
+275 EKAQE

-286 SKIYYTLTSKKV
+286 SKIYYASTNKKI
-298 SFFEVFNSIKENY
+298 SFFEVFNSIKEIY
-311 KCKYATPLCFYNS
+311 KCKYALPLCFYNS

-334 VAFSSLNN
+334 VAFSSPND

-350 SVTPSLYPLY
+350 SVTPSIYPLY
-360 RKSSNLPYGR
+360 RKNSNLPYGR

-383 LYVYEKSSKGFLS
+383 LYVYEKSSKGILS

-411 WIGGQGAWLGTLIGV
+411 WIGGQGAWLGTFIGV
-426 SETIASGI
+426 NAGVAASI
-434 TLGISLGLAIGSLT
+434 TLGISLGLAVGSLT
-448 GNKTFS
+448 GNKLFS

-465 LGAWGANNWNLAADF
+465 LGVWGANNWNLAADF
-480 TKNTAQIAQEMT
+480 TKNTAQAAQEMT
-492 TFEPTL
+492 TFGSTL
-498 NIAGNLLS
+498 NIIGNLLS

-519 ANTPDMINEQKG
+519 ANTPGMINEQ
-531 SDLDNNEGGNGSE
+531 SDDSDNEGGNGSE

-573 NRNLIFA
+573 KEKPIFI

>member
-105 QDPYKPYKGDPSSKN
+105 QDPYKPYKGDPGSKN

-127 EIRTRYNLGNMQYY
+127 EIRTKYNLGNMQYY

-158 KYNGKGFFY
+158 KYHGKGFFY

-180 ALENINYEMLINDI
+180 ALENINYEMLI
-194 ENDIEVVIFC
+194 NDIEVVIFC

-222 IPNIKVENIEFKPL
+222 IPNIKVENIEFKPT
-236 FGKPYKKLCI
+236 FGKPYKKLCV

-269 IAYKIY
+269 ITYKIY

-298 SFFEVFNSIKENY
+298 SFFEVFNSIKEIY

-334 VAFSSLNN
+334 VAFSPLNN

-350 SVTPSLYPLY
+350 SVTPSIYPLY

-411 WIGGQGAWLGTLIGV
+411 WMGGQGAWLGTLIGV

-492 TFEPTL
+492 TFESTL

>member
-127 EIRTRYNLGNMQYY
+127 EIRTKYNLGNMQYY

-158 KYNGKGFFY
+158 KYHGKGFFY

-180 ALENINYEMLINDI
+180 ALENINYEMLI
-194 ENDIEVVIFC
+194 NDIEVVIFC

-236 FGKPYKKLCI
+236 IGKPYKKPCV

-269 IAYKIY
+269 ITYKIY
-275 EKAQK
+275 EKVQK

-311 KCKYATPLCFYNS
+311 KCKYATPLCFYNG
-324 FNFVCYEEPY
+324 FNLVCYEEPY
-334 VAFSSLNN
+334 VAFSPLNN

-350 SVTPSLYPLY
+350 SVPPNIYPLY

-383 LYVYEKSSKGFLS
+383 LYVYEKSSKGILS

-411 WIGGQGAWLGTLIGV
+411 WMGGQGAWLGTLIGV

-492 TFEPTL
+492 TFESTL

>member
-28 GEVYKQ
+28 QEVYKQ

-53 LIRKGRSY
+53 LVRKGRSQI
-61 RQNATHPLYPNS
+61 QNINHPLFKNS

-83 ASTAPYDKHSHGN
+83 SSTAPYNKENYND

-127 EIRTRYNLGNMQYY
+127 EIRTKYNLGSVQYY

-146 NLTLL
+146 NLALL

-180 ALENINYEMLINDI
+180 ALENINYDMLI
-194 ENDIEVVIFC
+194 NDIEVVIFS

-222 IPNIKVENIEFKPL
+222 IPEIKVENVEFKPT

-255 KELNKNIFRIEKVE
+255 KELNESIFRIEKVE
-269 IAYKIY
+269 ITYNVY

-286 SKIYYTLTSKKV
+286 SKIYYTLTSIKI

-324 FNFVCYEEPY
+324 FNLVCYEEPY
-334 VAFSSLNN
+334 IAYSYPNN
-342 ASWGKKDT
+342 KSFGKKDT
-350 SVTPSLYPLY
+350 SVTPSVYPLY

-383 LYVYEKSSKGFLS
+383 LYVYEKSNKGILS
-396 FLAPIVTIVLAVATW
+396 FLVPIVTIVLAVATW
-411 WIGGQGAWLGTLIGV
+411 WIGGQGAWLGALIGV
-426 SETIASGI
+426 SDGVAAGI
-434 TLGISLGLAIGSLT
+434 TLGISLGLAVGSLT

-465 LGAWGANNWNLAADF
+465 LGAWGANNWNLATDF
-480 TKNTAQIAQEMT
+480 TKNTAQVAQEMT
-492 TFEPTL
+492 TFESTL
-498 NIAGNLLS
+498 NVVGNLLS
-506 GASKIFDVVQSIT
+506 GASKIYDVVQSIT
-519 ANTPDMINEQKG
+519 ADTPDMINEQ
-531 SDLDNNEGGNGSE
+531 SDDSDNEGGNGSE
-544 ALELAKDM
+544 AEELAKDA

-573 NRNLIFA
+573 NRNLIFT